1 MKKIFEL
8 LLRLFSGFFTCAL
21 GIVFMLNS
29 NLGAG
34 PWDVFHQGLS
44 NNTFLTIGQA
54 SIIVGFIVIG
64 TTTLFKLKIGV
75 GTILNMIFIG
85 LFTDL
90 VLFTKLVPISDNI
103 LSGLIMIIIGML
115 LMSLG
120 TYLYIS
126 CELGCGPRDGL
137 MVVLTKITK
146 KPVSTIRGIIEIG
159 ALIAGYLLG
168 GHVGIGRKL
177 EQHGFQSRIVEFPVS
192 VEYIGS
198 GVSVGNGA
206 DEVVEAFGFV
216 DVHHIALHRQWR
228 GVDYGRAVLSP
239 MIFEYV

>member
-75 GTILNMIFIG
+75 GTVLNMIFIG

-146 KPVSTIRGIIEIG
+146 KPVSTIRGVIEIG

-168 GHVGIGRKL
+168 GHVGIGT
-177 EQHGFQSRIVEFPVS
+177 FI
-192 VEYIGS
+192 
-198 GVSVGNGA
+198 
-206 DEVVEAFGFV
+206 
-216 DVHHIALHRQWR
+216 IALGLGYCMKFIFKKLNLDVSSLNHRSIKDTYNLTKVFIR
-228 GVDYGRAVLSP
+228 EARSKS
-239 MIFEYV
+239 IENIET

>member
-1 MKKIFEL
+1 MKKIFGL
-8 LLRLFSGFFTCAL
+8 LLRLFSGFFTCEL

-44 NNTFLTIGQA
+44 NHTFLTIGQA

-75 GTILNMIFIG
+75 GTVLNMIFIG

-90 VLFTKLVPISDNI
+90 IIFTELVPVCDSF

-120 TYLYIS
+120 TYFYIS

-146 KPVSTIRGIIEIG
+146 RPVSTIRGAIEIG
-159 ALIAGYLLG
+159 ALIVGYLLG
-168 GHVGIGRKL
+168 GYVGIGT
-177 EQHGFQSRIVEFPVS
+177 FI
-192 VEYIGS
+192 
-198 GVSVGNGA
+198 
-206 DEVVEAFGFV
+206 
-216 DVHHIALHRQWR
+216 IALGLGYCMKFIFKKFNLDVSLLNHRSIKETYTLAKVFIR
-228 GVDYGRAVLSP
+228 
-239 MIFEYV
+239 EYKHKSMENIET

>member
-75 GTILNMIFIG
+75 GTVLNMIFIG

-146 KPVSTIRGIIEIG
+146 KTVSTIRGVIEIG

-168 GHVGIGRKL
+168 GHVGIGT
-177 EQHGFQSRIVEFPVS
+177 FI
-192 VEYIGS
+192 
-198 GVSVGNGA
+198 
-206 DEVVEAFGFV
+206 
-216 DVHHIALHRQWR
+216 IALGLGYCMKFIFKKFNLDVSSLNHRSIK
-228 GVDYGRAVLSP
+228 DTYNLSKVF
-239 MIFEYV
+239 IKESRSKSIENIET

>member
-8 LLRLFSGFFTCAL
+8 LIRLFSGFFTCAL

-54 SIIVGFIVIG
+54 SIIVGFIVVG
-64 TTTLFKLKIGV
+64 TTTLLKLKIGV
-75 GTILNMIFIG
+75 GTVLNMIFIG

-90 VLFTKLVPISDNI
+90 ILFTKLIPVCNGI
-103 LSGLIMIIIGML
+103 LSGIIMIIFGIV

-120 TYLYIS
+120 TYLYIG

-137 MVVLTKITK
+137 MVALTKITK
-146 KPVSTIRGIIEIG
+146 KPVSTIRGSIEIG

-168 GHVGIGRKL
+168 GHVGIGT
-177 EQHGFQSRIVEFPVS
+177 FI
-192 VEYIGS
+192 I
-198 GVSVGNGA
+198 
-206 DEVVEAFGFV
+206 AFGLGYCMKFIFKIFNL
-216 DVHHIALHRQWR
+216 DVNSLNHRSIKDTYTLTKEFIR
-228 GVDYGRAVLSP
+228 EDKKKSIENIEA
-239 MIFEYV
+239 

>member
-75 GTILNMIFIG
+75 GTVLNMIFIG

-146 KPVSTIRGIIEIG
+146 KPVSTIRGVIEIG

-168 GHVGIGRKL
+168 GHVGIGT
-177 EQHGFQSRIVEFPVS
+177 FI
-192 VEYIGS
+192 
-198 GVSVGNGA
+198 
-206 DEVVEAFGFV
+206 
-216 DVHHIALHRQWR
+216 IALGLGYCMKFIFKKFNLDVSSLNHRSIK
-228 GVDYGRAVLSP
+228 DTYNLSKVF
-239 MIFEYV
+239 IKESRSKSIENIET